1 MEGMIWNIRL
11 GTKYGGPVQPIWT
24 SSHETGG
31 RETLTI
37 LQCESDTFSHVLL
50 KVYPTSVSLTIL
62 PTLLLF
68 SYLSNSYC
76 IFSVRVVNN
85 ILGSNCLCVLFSG
98 KRICV
103 GEGLARMELFLFL
116 TSILQK
122 FTLEPVVDLK
132 DIDTTPILSG
142 FSHMPP
148 SYQLRFI
155 PV

>member
-1 MEGMIWNIRL
+1 HPLTTSDLFLPVWIYTLLFLIRSDL
-11 GTKYGGPVQPIWT
+11 SFQKPYKQFPNGTTVLT
-24 SSHETGG
+24 S
-31 RETLTI
+31 L
-37 LQCESDTFSHVLL
+37 
-50 KVYPTSVSLTIL
+50 TSVLRDDQEFPNPEVFDPGHFLDESGNFKKSDCFM
-62 PTLLLF
+62 PF
-68 SYLSNSYC
+68 ST
-76 IFSVRVVNN
+76 
-85 ILGSNCLCVLFSG
+85 G

-132 DIDTTPILSG
+132 DIDITPVFSG
-142 FSHMPP
+142 FSHVPR